1 MSKDINKQLAKC
13 PFCGGEAQE
22 CNTGNH
28 FLNTY
33 YWVRCKKC
41 GCKLQ
46 QSVVREYV
54 IEAWNTRKP
63 MDRIVERLE
72 EEYGTVLYEDG
83 VIVGYDK
90 GFIHIDEAIAI
101 VKEEGG
107 L

>member
-1 MSKDINKQLAKC
+1 MSKEINKQLAKC

-63 MDRIVERLE
+63 MDRIMKRLE
-72 EEYGTVLYEDG
+72 TDYSQD
-83 VIVGYDK
+83 VGFLKMISVDK
-90 GFIHIDEAIAI
+90 AIEI
-101 VKEEGG
+101 VKEEGD
-107 L
+107 LNER